1 VVAPL
6 PADVNGLRCGAR
18 GDQQRRPYSG
28 RGFCALPR
36 YEGIVH
42 QRIVTLSIIAL
53 VSATA
58 GSALGQTADI
68 VAVNGKVFTARDGA
82 ELAQG
87 FAVKGEKFIA
97 VGSTE
102 AMRAHVGANTK
113 VIDLAGR
120 FVAPGLAD
128 GHFHNEGGGPG
139 IDLSATR
146 SIADLLA
153 VVGAAAAEAK
163 PGDVIVI
170 DNGGRPDTS
179 CWGGLLAL
187 AAKTKGIS
195 GVIIDGACR
204 DVDESRDVGF
214 PVFARGAVPMTARG
228 RVMQESYNQEIE
240 FAGVQVHSGDL
251 VIADG
256 SGVVIIP
263 RSKEEEVVREAEAV
277 AATEARMA
285 EGIRQGM
292 SVLEVLEKLGYEQ
305 MLKK

>member
-1 VVAPL
+1 MDRLGLMGATYGVRPL
-6 PADVNGLRCGAR
+6 WPCAKIVGRAVTMKIKPMGLDKPKHHLGT
-18 GDQQRRPYSG
+18 
-28 RGFCALPR
+28 LP
-36 YEGIVH
+36 ID
-42 QRIVTLSIIAL
+42 A
-53 VSATA
+53 
-58 GSALGQTADI
+58 
-68 VAVNGKVFTARDGA
+68 
-82 ELAQG
+82 AQ
-87 FAVKGEKFIA
+87 
-97 VGSTE
+97 
-102 AMRAHVGANTK
+102 
-113 VIDLAGR
+113 
-120 FVAPGLAD
+120 
-128 GHFHNEGGGPG
+128 
-139 IDLSATR
+139 
-146 SIADLLA
+146 
-153 VVGAAAAEAK
+153 

-240 FAGVQVHSGDL
+240 FAGVQVHPGDL